1 MRDSL
6 STPCKLLL
14 VAALVATW
22 SIMAGA
28 QGGATYKLGRA
39 PSEHELRP
47 WDASIR
53 PDGEGLPAGSGTAE
67 QGAVVYARRNC
78 ATCHGP
84 TGAEGPAPIL
94 VGTRPPGREM
104 SHEGVGG
111 FPGRGLRNWPFAPLI
126 WSFINRSMPLH
137 QQGYLTANEVY
148 SLTAFLL
155 ERNDVIKPG
164 EVMDAKRLSAVQMPG
179 RASYVPPP
187 FEDWTP
193 GLRQRE
199 IGK

>member
-53 PDGEGLPAGSGTAE
+53 PDGEGLPAGSGTASRGRLSTPGGIVRLATG
-67 QGAVVYARRNC
+67 QPARRPSSYSGWHS
-78 ATCHGP
+78 AP
-84 TGAEGPAPIL
+84 GARDVP
-94 VGTRPPGREM
+94 R
-104 SHEGVGG
+104 GG
-111 FPGRGLRNWPFAPLI
+111 
-126 WSFINRSMPLH
+126 
-137 QQGYLTANEVY
+137 
-148 SLTAFLL
+148 
-155 ERNDVIKPG
+155 
-164 EVMDAKRLSAVQMPG
+164 G
-179 RASYVPPP
+179 RASR
-187 FEDWTP
+187 
-193 GLRQRE
+193 GAGSGIGRLRRSFGASSTGRCRC
-199 IGK
+199 INKGI